1 MRGMAASSP
10 AADEQHARESDALK
24 ANLAANLER
33 LRESRRLTK
42 YALAKMPGLNKML
55 LGRIEAKKQL
65 PGALALKRIAA
76 ALECSVDELLADPP
90 QSAAAK

>member
-1 MRGMAASSP
+1 MTVPSPSAAEANS
-10 AADEQHARESDALK
+10 AESEALK